1 VNKDDFYSWK
11 HLPETQEAIEAL
23 NAEVEE
29 LKEWLASGATI
40 SGDSY
45 AKTAIDTSLVVG
57 RIRGLRSLLNME
69 HEDG

>member
-1 VNKDDFYSWK
+1 VDKDDFYSWRS
-11 HLPETQEAIEAL
+11 LPQTQEAIGAL
-23 NAEVEE
+23 EAEVEE
-29 LKEWLASGATI
+29 LKEWLAMGHTI